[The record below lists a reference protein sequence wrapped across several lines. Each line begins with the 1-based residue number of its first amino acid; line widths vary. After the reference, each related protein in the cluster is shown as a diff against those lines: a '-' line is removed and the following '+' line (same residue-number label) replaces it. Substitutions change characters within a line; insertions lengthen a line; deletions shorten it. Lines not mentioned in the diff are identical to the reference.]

1 MALQK
6 RTKVGERGSGFNNVL
21 HMQYHRAL
29 YTQVTAVDK
38 HKLHLTDEMLKE
50 WKRCIDME
58 EEINRAVVASLL
70 SKRLNEKDRERDETI
85 TFLLNTIRNHKYSPT
100 PAERGAAEVLGLIIK
115 SYTGIQVEGFEEES
129 GHIHGLLHDLEK
141 QPAELMALN
150 LDATLTRLHTLN
162 DEFAKLFLQRRQD
175 AVASKLPTS
184 RVARQQTDAV
194 WDKIA
199 GLIYASQQLSAT
211 DADRALITTLIDNLN
226 QTFADYRTMNKQSIV
241 PKKKDK
247 DGKDKKPSDGD
258 KKPGDDK
265 DKKPSDG
272 DKKPG
277 DGGKKPDGGGKK
289 PGDDGKKPD
298 DGGGKNPGGGGGA
311 GPVPSDP
318 LPMVPKE

>member
-1 MALQK
+1 MSLQQK
-6 RTKVGERGSGFNNVL
+6 TKIGDHGASFNNVL
-21 HMQYHRAL
+21 HMQYHRAM

-38 HKLHLTDEMLKE
+38 QKLHLTDELLKE

-70 SKRLNEKDRERDETI
+70 SKRLNEKDGERDDTLS
-85 TFLLNTIRNHKYSPT
+85 FLFGVIQHHKYSADPT
-100 PAERGAAEVLGLIIK
+100 ERGAAEALGMIIK
-115 SYTGIQVEGFEEES
+115 PYKGIQREPLEEES
-129 GHIHGLLHDLEK
+129 GHIYGLLHDLEK
-141 QPAELMALN
+141 QPAELMALS
-150 LDATLTRLHTLN
+150 LDATLTRLRTLN

-175 AVASKLPTS
+175 VVASKLPTS

-265 DKKPSDG
+265 DKKPSEG

-277 DGGKKPDGGGKK
+277 DGGKKPDGGDKK
-289 PGDDGKKPD
+289 PSDDGKKPD
-298 DGGGKNPGGGGGA
+298 DGGGKNPGGGSA
-311 GPVPSDP
+311 GPIPSDP